1 MRAKLSQVY
10 RRSADRERLASLVRG
25 GSPDRPIAVASAAVI
40 EIRVGAMNCADC
52 GWTYRLLE
60 HVRAAPGVRRVDVE
74 CRGCSTHRS
83 FWFRLTA
90 NEPN

>member
-1 MRAKLSQVY
+1 MRAKLSEID
-10 RRSADRERLASLVRG
+10 RRSADRELLARLLRG
-25 GSPDRPIAVASAAVI
+25 GSPHRPIVVESAAMI
-40 EIRVGAMNCADC
+40 ETRVAAMNCIDC

-74 CRGCSTHRS
+74 CRGCSERRS
-83 FWFRLTA
+83 FWFRLSG